1 MIAETVINL
10 ALWLPVL
17 YFDHGNAPS
26 GAGLAFDSD
35 GSGVGSGD
43 FDKGIHGV
51 RFSRCVWR

>member
-43 FDKGIHGV
+43 FDKGVHG
-51 RFSRCVWR
+51 CAL